1 MNRTVSFG
9 HKVHVLRGVET
20 HGYQA
25 AHYLLQEEELALD
38 AAKAAL
44 LELSSNDDF
53 FAEESSLQ
61 RARLCRA
68 VIRHALLLEQKRLKK
83 EQDIIS

>member
-9 HKVHVLRGVET
+9 HKVHVLRGGET
-20 HGYQA
+20 YGYQV

-38 AAKAAL
+38 ATKAAL

-53 FAEESSLQ
+53 FAEASSLQ
-61 RARLCRA
+61 RARLLRA
-68 VIRHALLLEQKRLKK
+68 VTRHALLLKQKRLRK
-83 EQDIIS
+83 EQGNIS

>member
-20 HGYQA
+20 YGYQV

-61 RARLCRA
+61 RARLCRT
-68 VIRHALLLEQKRLKK
+68 VIRHALLLKQKCLRR
-83 EQDIIS
+83 EHSIIS

>member
-9 HKVHVLRGVET
+9 HKVQVLRGVET
-20 HGYQA
+20 YAYQV

-44 LELSSNDDF
+44 LELSSNGDF
-53 FAEESSLQ
+53 FTEDSSLQ

-83 EQDIIS
+83 EQGILS